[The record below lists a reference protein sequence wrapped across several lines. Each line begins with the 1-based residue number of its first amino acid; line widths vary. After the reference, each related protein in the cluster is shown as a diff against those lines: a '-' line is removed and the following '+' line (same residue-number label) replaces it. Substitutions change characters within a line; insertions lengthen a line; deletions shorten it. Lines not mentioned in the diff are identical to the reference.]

1 MLNRAE
7 QTMTPLSVT
16 ILRQLA
22 DGVTVEELAEIY
34 GVQLRTARTWRRN
47 AISELRGRTRSAA

>member
-1 MLNRAE
+1 
-7 QTMTPLSVT
+7 MTPLSVT

-22 DGVTVEELAEIY
+22 DGVTVEELAEIH

-47 AISELRGRTRSAA
+47 AISELRVRMRSAA